1 MISLRNFHLSR
12 SLSLLLGLVFV
23 AGGNGCRQHS
33 HTLPLEI
40 LYNIEEQPTE
50 KMAVVQ
56 ILQAQLAHAGIE
68 VKLEPV
74 SNTVFYDRLAKGQ
87 FESTFELWALDYNDA
102 EGYLTDFYSKAG
114 FRLSKYSS
122 QEFDQLY
129 LKGLFAAGEEHKLE
143 AFHSAAAV
151 LARDLPWIPLYSND
165 EVFLLQPGARA
176 FNSNAYDDYDY
187 AEVALPAIRAASDV
201 EVKTLD
207 PVQCYDL
214 GSKHLISQSY
224 EGLVALDADNRIVPS
239 LATSWT
245 SSPDQKMLTFQLRSH
260 VLFQSS
266 PIFTS
271 PSQRELSSA
280 DVKASFERLIRSNS
294 PYAYIFDY
302 VQGVSAFKSGQEA
315 HVKGFQTPS
324 PGEFRIALDH
334 PLSTMLPW
342 LLAPAAY
349 IVPKELPDQYD
360 FSRGSVGTGPFV
372 LKSFD
377 GSTAQFVAYQQ
388 YWATGHNGVRLP
400 IAKTLTIR
408 VIKDANTQQ
417 LAFRQG
423 ALDVFNVPMALYP
436 SIFDSRGNL
445 RPDWSSYTLHQVPL
459 ANLKFL
465 AFNMNNGPWGTDVAL
480 RRKVASALRPD
491 VIVQNLFL
499 GKAEVDHSIIPA
511 GIPGFESR

>member
-1 MISLRNFHLSR
+1 MTSLRHSHRSR
-12 SLSLLLGLVFV
+12 SLSLLFGLLIVV
-23 AGGNGCRQHS
+23 ASNGCRQRNQ
-33 HTLPLEI
+33 TAPLEI

-56 ILQAQLAHAGIE
+56 ILQAQLAQAGIQ

-129 LKGLFAAGEEHKLE
+129 LKGLFAAGEADKQE
-143 AFHSAAAV
+143 AFHAAAAV
-151 LARDLPWIPLYSND
+151 LARDLPWIPLYSNE
-165 EVFLLQPGARA
+165 EVFLLQPGAKA

-207 PVQCYDL
+207 PAQCYDL

-239 LATSWT
+239 LATSWK
-245 SSPDQKMLTFQLRSH
+245 SSPDQRLLTFQLRSQ

-266 PIFTS
+266 PIFAS
-271 PSQRELSSA
+271 PTQRELTSA

-315 HVKGFQTPS
+315 HVNGFQAPS
-324 PGEFRIALDH
+324 PGEFRIALDR

-349 IVPKELPDQYD
+349 ILPKELPAQYD

-377 GSTAQFVAYQQ
+377 GSTAQFGAFTQ
-388 YWATGHNGVRLP
+388 YWASDHHGVHLP
-400 IAKTLTIR
+400 IARKMTIR

-423 ALDVFNVPMALYP
+423 ALDVFNVPLALYP

-465 AFNMNNGPWGTDVAL
+465 AFNMNNAPWGADVAL
-480 RRKVASALRPD
+480 RRKVAEALHPE
-491 VIVQNLFL
+491 VIVQDLFL
-499 GKAEVDHSIIPA
+499 GKAEVDRSIIPA